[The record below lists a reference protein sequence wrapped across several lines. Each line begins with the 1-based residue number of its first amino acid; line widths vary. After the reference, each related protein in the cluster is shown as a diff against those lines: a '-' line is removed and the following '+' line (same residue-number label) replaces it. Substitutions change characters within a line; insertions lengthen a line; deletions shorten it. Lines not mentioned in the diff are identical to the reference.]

1 MILEIDIEKDYYE
14 SKKLKKNKTPSFNL
28 KSKFSIDSGS
38 IIVLF
43 GRSGSGKTSTLGCI
57 AGLLDPDNGRIIV
70 NNEIYYDSD
79 KNINM
84 SPQERN
90 LGYVFQNYAL
100 FPHLTVK
107 ENIEYGIKHLSEE
120 EKERRVFELLKL
132 TQIEGLEN
140 RYPDQ
145 ISGGQKQRVALARA
159 LAPSPKILLLDEPF
173 SALDMIS
180 RMRLRESL
188 RSIQKELKIPVV
200 FVTHSFEEAFVM
212 AEKVVTFH
220 NGRIQQIGTPEE
232 IFYNPINTNV
242 AQLVGYINIF
252 SNAEIDYNE
261 NSPDFSILDYRDMK
275 MSIKKFNKSMNEVSF
290 GIRPENIKLI
300 DINSEKT
307 ENVFECIIK
316 DVVNE
321 GSTSLVYLEVIQNGL
336 RLMSKTQND
345 KFKKLNY
352 AVGEKCKIEL
362 LKDKITILMT
372 QSVKKIDLT

>member
-1 MILEIDIEKDYYE
+1 
-14 SKKLKKNKTPSFNL
+14 
-28 KSKFSIDSGS
+28 
-38 IIVLF
+38 
-43 GRSGSGKTSTLGCI
+43 
-57 AGLLDPDNGRIIV
+57 
-70 NNEIYYDSD
+70 
-79 KNINM
+79 
-84 SPQERN
+84 
-90 LGYVFQNYAL
+90 
-100 FPHLTVK
+100 
-107 ENIEYGIKHLSEE
+107 
-120 EKERRVFELLKL
+120 
-132 TQIEGLEN
+132 
-140 RYPDQ
+140 
-145 ISGGQKQRVALARA
+145 
-159 LAPSPKILLLDEPF
+159 
-173 SALDMIS
+173 
-180 RMRLRESL
+180 
-188 RSIQKELKIPVV
+188 
-200 FVTHSFEEAFVM
+200 VTHSFEEAFVM

-232 IFYNPINTNV
+232 IFYNPINASV

-261 NSPDFSILDYRDMK
+261 NSPDFSILEYLGIK